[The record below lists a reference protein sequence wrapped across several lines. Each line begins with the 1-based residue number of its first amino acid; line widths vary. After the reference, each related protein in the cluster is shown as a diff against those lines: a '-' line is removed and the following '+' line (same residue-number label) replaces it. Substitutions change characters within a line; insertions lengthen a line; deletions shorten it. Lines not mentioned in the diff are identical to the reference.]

1 MSGLGIIIHKRKWKQ
16 NIVGWCFILPSLLAF
31 ILFMFLP
38 ILLGFWYSLTD
49 YTGLSKDYE
58 FIGLQ
63 NYVRMFSDR
72 YFKVSVKNNCI
83 YAVWFSIL
91 TMTCSLILASLLNRL
106 AKFRKFFRIVF
117 FLPYISSMV
126 SVAVIWKMIFN
137 PQGGPLNSLLSGFG
151 IENPPQW
158 LASTTWAL
166 YAIIIVSI
174 WKSCGYYMMIFL
186 AGLQNVSDS
195 LYEAA
200 ALDGAN
206 RIQQYFRI
214 TLPLI
219 SPTIF
224 LNLILVTIN
233 SFQVF
238 DLISVMT
245 EGGPGMSTNVLS
257 YRIYYEGFKQMHMGY
272 ASAIAYFLFAVILV
286 ITLIQ
291 FAIQKYWVN
300 YD

>member
-1 MSGLGIIIHKRKWKQ
+1 MTRRGMRPDKRKLKR
-16 NIVGWCFILPSLLAF
+16 NITGWCFILPSFLVF
-31 ILFMFLP
+31 TLFMFLP
-38 ILLGFWYSLTD
+38 IILGFWYSLTD
-49 YTGLSKDYE
+49 YTGLSKSYE
-58 FIGLQ
+58 FVGLK
-63 NYVRMFSDR
+63 NYIRMFSDR
-72 YFKVSVKNNCI
+72 YFKVSIKNNFI
-83 YAVWFSIL
+83 YAVWFSAL
-91 TMTCSLILASLLNRL
+91 TMLVSLFLASLLNRL
-106 AKFRKFFRIVF
+106 VRFRKFFRIAF

-137 PQGGPLNSLLSGFG
+137 PQGGPLNTILEQLGVS
-151 IENPPQW
+151 NPPQW
-158 LASTTWAL
+158 LASTTWAI
-166 YAIIIVSI
+166 YAIIIVSV
-174 WKSCGYYMMIFL
+174 WKNCGYYMMIFL
-186 AGLQNVSDS
+186 AGLQNVPDS

-200 ALDGAN
+200 ALDGAG
-206 RIQQYFRI
+206 RRQQYFHI

-238 DLISVMT
+238 DLVSVMT
-245 EGGPGMSTNVLS
+245 DGGPGMSTNVLA
-257 YRIYYEGFKQMHMGY
+257 YRIYYEGFKQMRMGY

-291 FAIQKYWVN
+291 FAVQKYWVN

>member
-1 MSGLGIIIHKRKWKQ
+1 MAKRGSGKRRLKQ
-16 NIVGWCFILPSLLAF
+16 NLIGWCFILPSLAAF
-31 ILFMFLP
+31 VLFMFLP

-49 YTGLSKDYE
+49 YTGLSKHFTY
-58 FIGLQ
+58 IGID
-63 NYVRMFSDR
+63 NYVRMFGDR
-72 YFKVSVKNNCI
+72 YFRVSIKNNGI
-83 YAVWFSIL
+83 YAIWYSAG
-91 TMTCSLILASLLNRL
+91 TMLISLFLASLLNR
-106 AKFRKFFRIVF
+106 KMRFRKFFRIAF

-126 SVAVIWKMIFN
+126 SVAVIWKMVFN
-137 PQGGPLNSLLSGFG
+137 PQGGPLNSLLSQIG
-151 IENPPQW
+151 IVNLPQW

-166 YAIIIVSI
+166 YAVIIVSV

-186 AGLQNVSDS
+186 AGLQNVPDS

-200 ALDGAN
+200 ALDGAGKL
-206 RIQQYFRI
+206 QSYFRI

-224 LNLILVTIN
+224 LNMVLVTIS

-245 EGGPGMSTNVLS
+245 DGGPGMSTNVLA

-272 ASAIAYFLFAVILV
+272 ASAIAYFLFAIILV
-286 ITLIQ
+286 ITLFQ

>member
-1 MSGLGIIIHKRKWKQ
+1 MAKQAVKKSRRRLKQ
-16 NIVGWCFILPSLLAF
+16 NLVGWGFVLPSLIVF

-38 ILLGFWYSLTD
+38 IVLGFWYSLTD
-49 YTGLSKDYE
+49 YTGLSKDYQ

-63 NYVRMFSDR
+63 NYIKMFSDR

-83 YAVWFSIL
+83 YAVWFSVL
-91 TMTCSLILASLLNRL
+91 TMLVSLILASLLNRL
-106 AKFRKFFRIVF
+106 MRFRKFFRIAF

-137 PQGGPLNSLLSGFG
+137 PQGGPLNSVLGQLG
-151 IENPPQW
+151 ISNPPQW

-166 YAIIIVSI
+166 YAVIIVSV
-174 WKSCGYYMMIFL
+174 WKNCGYYMMIFL
-186 AGLQNVSDS
+186 AGLQNVPDS

-200 ALDGAN
+200 ALDGAGKL
-206 RIQQYFRI
+206 QQYFRI

-238 DLISVMT
+238 DLVSVMT
-245 EGGPGMSTNVLS
+245 DGGPGMSTNVLA
-257 YRIYYEGFKQMHMGY
+257 YRIYYEGFKSMHMGY
-272 ASAIAYFLFAVILV
+272 ASAISYFLFAVILV
-286 ITLIQ
+286 ITIIQ
-291 FAIQKYWVN
+291 FVAQKYWVN

>member
-1 MSGLGIIIHKRKWKQ
+1 MNNRRLRTNLI
-16 NIVGWCFILPSLLAF
+16 GWCFILPSLLAF
-31 ILFMFLP
+31 LLFMFLP

-49 YTGLSKDYE
+49 YTGLSKDYQ
-58 FIGLQ
+58 FIGLA
-63 NYVRMFSDR
+63 NYAKMFQDR
-72 YFKVSVKNNCI
+72 YFKVSIKNNCI
-83 YAVWFSIL
+83 YAIWYSVL
-91 TMTCSLILASLLNRL
+91 TMLTSLGLASLLNRL
-106 AKFRKFFRIVF
+106 MRFRKFFRIAF

-137 PQGGPLNSLLSGFG
+137 PQGGPLNSLIVQFG
-151 IENPPQW
+151 ISDPPQW

-166 YAIIIVSI
+166 YAIIIVSV
-174 WKSCGYYMMIFL
+174 WKNSGYYMMIFL
-186 AGLQNVSDS
+186 AGLQNVPDS

-206 RIQQYFRI
+206 RRQQYFKI

-224 LNLILVTIN
+224 LNMILITIT

-238 DLISVMT
+238 DLVSVMT
-245 EGGPGMSTNVLS
+245 DGGPGMSTNVLA

-272 ASAIAYFLFAVILV
+272 ASSIAYFLFAIILL

-291 FAIQKYWVN
+291 FAVQKYWVN